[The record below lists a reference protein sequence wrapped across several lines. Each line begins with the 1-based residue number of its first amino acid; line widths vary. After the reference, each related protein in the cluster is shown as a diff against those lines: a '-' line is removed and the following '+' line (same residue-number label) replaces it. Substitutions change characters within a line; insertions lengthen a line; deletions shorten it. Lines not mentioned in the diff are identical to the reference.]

1 MVVAINTIM
10 TWCRVPNNR
19 RAAIIAELLPSGLE
33 DLDVFTAE
41 EIQNAIKGFRTL
53 SVVEERFNL
62 TAASTKKII
71 QLASWVRD
79 RVRLGLPVEFSNGTT
94 NPEFNLEIEAASKR
108 EVIQKERKKATENLA
123 TSKIEPPLKSAAGWE
138 SWADAVKA
146 VLSVAYGTSGVPL
159 LYVIRKD
166 TNPVFEGENWEELA
180 INCVP
185 LEGLPFEADRKT
197 VHLFLMN
204 NISEDSDA
212 HAYIQS
218 LIPRNNGRSDWKAL
232 EERYENEAMTQAR
245 INEANQVW
253 DQLVYKNE
261 RAMSFEIFSKKLVK
275 ALQHFERAGRP
286 KHDGDVI
293 DWIWKHIQSSDVAQ
307 LVSALKAGQS
317 INIRS
322 AKEILQ
328 EIAKEIPN
336 VARTNSFQPRISEI
350 KTTTQFTFEGE
361 APSEGAHTHD
371 GKLYCG
377 SYKHKRWFSE
387 EMAPYREQITTLRDK
402 YNPKGGKGKSGKG
415 SGSKAK
421 SFGKQSSQAK
431 RKLQQLKKQNQE
443 LNRKL
448 SALKATVATSEA
460 STVASTLTPDTNQA
474 GTSFG
479 GRNSMHP

>member
-79 RVRLGLPVEFSNGTT
+79 RVRLGLLVEFSNGTT

-108 EVIQKERKKATENLA
+108 EVIRKERKKATENLA

-204 NISEDSDA
+204 NISA
-212 HAYIQS
+212 
-218 LIPRNNGRSDWKAL
+218 
-232 EERYENEAMTQAR
+232 
-245 INEANQVW
+245 
-253 DQLVYKNE
+253 
-261 RAMSFEIFSKKLVK
+261 
-275 ALQHFERAGRP
+275 
-286 KHDGDVI
+286 
-293 DWIWKHIQSSDVAQ
+293 
-307 LVSALKAGQS
+307 
-317 INIRS
+317 
-322 AKEILQ
+322 
-328 EIAKEIPN
+328 
-336 VARTNSFQPRISEI
+336 
-350 KTTTQFTFEGE
+350 
-361 APSEGAHTHD
+361 TH
-371 GKLYCG
+371 
-377 SYKHKRWFSE
+377 
-387 EMAPYREQITTLRDK
+387 
-402 YNPKGGKGKSGKG
+402 
-415 SGSKAK
+415 
-421 SFGKQSSQAK
+421 
-431 RKLQQLKKQNQE
+431 
-443 LNRKL
+443 
-448 SALKATVATSEA
+448 TSE
-460 STVASTLTPDTNQA
+460 
-474 GTSFG
+474 
-479 GRNSMHP
+479 